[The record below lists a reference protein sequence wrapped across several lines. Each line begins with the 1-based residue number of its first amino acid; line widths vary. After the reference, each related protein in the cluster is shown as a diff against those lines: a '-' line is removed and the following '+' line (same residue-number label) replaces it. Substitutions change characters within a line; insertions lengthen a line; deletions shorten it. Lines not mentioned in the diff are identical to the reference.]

1 MATITFYPSKPTG
14 ESTIYIRLSLKRGKD
29 FRLSTGFS
37 VKNVADWN
45 PITKLPK
52 KNNEYNKLLH
62 SKLYELE
69 SFITSEID
77 KLLFDNTKSID
88 DVSSKWVKNIISQF
102 NNEAIEDD
110 DFLIVYA
117 NKFLRNLHTKTYIKN
132 GQNFK
137 YKKDTIDK
145 YKYFVDDLIAFEI
158 NLGKK
163 IKVIDVDDHLNN
175 EFISFLRD
183 FEGQFPNTI
192 GRTVKRLKTL
202 IKDAE
207 MNGKR
212 VNIRYRLIRGFED
225 ETIITFLTL
234 DEINKIIN
242 TQMPNS
248 RLGLAKE
255 WMIIGCFTAQRI
267 SDLYRLESSMIV
279 YENNIP
285 FIYLKQYKTEKKV
298 KIPVH
303 YKVEEI
309 LKKYN
314 LSFPPNFSSNEK
326 SNRTMLSGLIK
337 EVCKISDINDVVRGR
352 LNGAI
357 GNYPKYQLISNHTL
371 RRSFASNFYGMEGWN
386 TPMVMEI
393 TGHSTEKN
401 FYKYVD
407 KDNFTLSEKAALNF
421 AKMKREDM

>member
-37 VKNVADWN
+37 IKNAGDWN

-110 DFLIVYA
+110 DLLIVYA
-117 NKFLRNLHTKTYIKN
+117 KKFLKNLQTKTYFKN
-132 GQNFK
+132 GQNFR
-137 YKKDTIDK
+137 YKENTIEK
-145 YKYFVDDLIAFEI
+145 YKYFVEDLVAFEI
-158 NLGKK
+158 KIGKK
-163 IKVIDVDDHLNN
+163 MKVLDVDDSLGNA
-175 EFISFLRD
+175 FIAFLKS
-183 FEGQFPNTI
+183 EKKQSQNTV
-192 GRTVKRLKTL
+192 GRTIKRLKTL
-202 IKDAE
+202 VSDAE

-212 VNIRYRLIRGFED
+212 VNVRYRLMKGFED
-225 ETIITFLTL
+225 ETIVTYLSL
-234 DEINKIIN
+234 DEIKKVIK
-242 TQMPNS
+242 TPMPNP
-248 RLGLAKE
+248 RLELAKE

-267 SDLYRLESSMIV
+267 SDLFRLESSMIV

-285 FIYLKQYKTEKKV
+285 YIYLKQYKTDKKV
-298 KIPVH
+298 KVPVH
-303 YKVEEI
+303 HKVEEI
-309 LKKYN
+309 LKKYDLN
-314 LSFPPNFSSNEK
+314 FPPRFSNNEK
-326 SNRTMLSGLIK
+326 SNAAMLSNLIK
-337 EVCKISDINDVVRGR
+337 EVCIVSEINETVRGR
-352 LNGAI
+352 LNGVI
-357 GNYPKYQLISNHTL
+357 GHYPKYQLISNHTL

-421 AKMKREDM
+421 AKMKHEEM

>member
-1 MATITFYPSKPTG
+1 
-14 ESTIYIRLSLKRGKD
+14 
-29 FRLSTGFS
+29 
-37 VKNVADWN
+37 
-45 PITKLPK
+45 
-52 KNNEYNKLLH
+52 
-62 SKLYELE
+62 
-69 SFITSEID
+69 
-77 KLLFDNTKSID
+77 
-88 DVSSKWVKNIISQF
+88 
-102 NNEAIEDD
+102 
-110 DFLIVYA
+110 
-117 NKFLRNLHTKTYIKN
+117 LRNLHTKTYIKN

-183 FEGQFPNTI
+183 FKGQFPNTI

-212 VNIRYRLIRGFED
+212 VNIRYRLIKGFED
-225 ETIITFLTL
+225 ETIVTFLTL
-234 DEINKIIN
+234 EEINKIIN
-242 TQMPNS
+242 TQMPTP
-248 RLGLAKE
+248 RMELAKE

-267 SDLYRLESSMIV
+267 SDLFRLESSMIA

-298 KIPVH
+298 KVPVH

-314 LSFPPNFSSNEK
+314 LGFPPNFSSNEK
-326 SNRTMLSGLIK
+326 SNRTILSELIK
-337 EVCKISDINDVVRGR
+337 EVCKISGINEVVRGR
-352 LNGAI
+352 FDGAV
-357 GNYPKYQLISNHTL
+357 GHYPKHQLISNHTL

-421 AKMKREDM
+421 AKMKNDES

>member
-1 MATITFYPSKPTG
+1 MPTPRM
-14 ESTIYIRLSLKRGKD
+14 E
-29 FRLSTGFS
+29 
-37 VKNVADWN
+37 
-45 PITKLPK
+45 
-52 KNNEYNKLLH
+52 
-62 SKLYELE
+62 
-69 SFITSEID
+69 
-77 KLLFDNTKSID
+77 
-88 DVSSKWVKNIISQF
+88 
-102 NNEAIEDD
+102 
-110 DFLIVYA
+110 
-117 NKFLRNLHTKTYIKN
+117 
-132 GQNFK
+132 
-137 YKKDTIDK
+137 
-145 YKYFVDDLIAFEI
+145 
-158 NLGKK
+158 
-163 IKVIDVDDHLNN
+163 
-175 EFISFLRD
+175 
-183 FEGQFPNTI
+183 
-192 GRTVKRLKTL
+192 
-202 IKDAE
+202 
-207 MNGKR
+207 
-212 VNIRYRLIRGFED
+212 
-225 ETIITFLTL
+225 
-234 DEINKIIN
+234 
-242 TQMPNS
+242 
-248 RLGLAKE
+248 LAKE

-337 EVCKISDINDVVRGR
+337 EVCKISGINEVVRGR

-421 AKMKREDM
+421 AKMKHEEM